1 MNEISPR
8 QEPHF
13 QALFSLADLRA
24 ALPQAKMFDGENS
37 RVGSLSSAVSTDSRS
52 IAIGQWYLA
61 LKGDNFDGH
70 RFIGDAITRGAAGVI
85 VSDLSSVDQVQ
96 AKSGSKFPVL
106 QCDETLKAYQAI
118 ASYHLQRVKPKV
130 VAITGSSGKTTTKEM
145 CASVFQAQ
153 FKVHKS
159 AANENNEIGL
169 PKTILSMSNDTQIL
183 VAEMAMRGLGQID
196 ELAAIAA
203 PEIAIITNAG
213 SAHIEL
219 LGSVDNI
226 AKAKCE
232 LLAHLN
238 VDTGL
243 ALIGNPS
250 AHLVIKAQEIFA
262 GEIILCDDG
271 QVRENEVS
279 FAVTSFKIKGLEQ
292 DFLIH
297 AHGLAHLQDA
307 WCAIRAAL
315 KLGMSPE
322 TVAIGL
328 FSYHSIDGR
337 GNCLTAKNGATI
349 IDESYNANPDSMRCA
364 VATMLDNRVFPQK
377 KKVVILGDMGELGA
391 QTESLHLELGKWLK
405 DKQISQ
411 LITVGKHSQC
421 IADGAMGASF
431 AITHLSANEDVVR
444 LIGAELDEESC
455 VIVKGSHSAQ
465 LETVVADLVN

>member
-1 MNEISPR
+1 M
-8 QEPHF
+8 
-13 QALFSLADLRA
+13 
-24 ALPQAKMFDGENS
+24 
-37 RVGSLSSAVSTDSRS
+37 SAISTDSRS
-52 IAIGQWYLA
+52 IAAGQWYLA
-61 LKGDNFDGH
+61 LKGERFDGH
-70 RFIGDAITRGAAGVI
+70 RFIANAIKRGATGVI
-85 VSDLSSVDQVQ
+85 VSDLAYVEQVQ
-96 AKSGSKFPVL
+96 AKSDVKFLVL

-118 ASYHLQRVKPKV
+118 ARFHLRRVKPKI

-145 CASVFQAQ
+145 CAAVFQAQ

-169 PKTILSMSNDTQIL
+169 PKTILSMPDDAQIL

-203 PEIAIITNAG
+203 PDIAIITNAG

-219 LGSVDNI
+219 LGSLDNI

-238 VDTGL
+238 IDAGL

-250 AHLVIKAQEIFA
+250 EHLVKKAQEMF
-262 GEIILCDDG
+262 GGKIIVCDID
-271 QVRENEVS
+271 QLKENEVS
-279 FAVTSFKIKGLEQ
+279 FAVTSFKIKGVAQ

-297 AHGLAHLQDA
+297 AHGRAHLQDA

-315 KLGMSPE
+315 KLGMSAE

-337 GNCLTAKNGATI
+337 GNCLTGKNGATI

-364 VATMLDNRVFPQK
+364 VSTMLDKRVFPQR

-391 QTESLHLELGKWLK
+391 QTDSLHLELGQWLK

-411 LITVGKHSQC
+411 LITVGKHSQR
-421 IADGAMGASF
+421 IADGAMGASYD
-431 AITHLSANEDVVR
+431 ITHLSANEEVVR

-465 LETVVADLVN
+465 LETVVADLVNG